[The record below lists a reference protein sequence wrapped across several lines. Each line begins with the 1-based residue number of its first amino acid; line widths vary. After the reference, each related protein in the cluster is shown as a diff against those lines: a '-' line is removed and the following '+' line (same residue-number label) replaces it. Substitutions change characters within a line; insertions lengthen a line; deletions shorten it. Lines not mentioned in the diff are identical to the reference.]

1 MRVILLMLAV
11 MVAGCVPSQE
21 QSIRIGYNNWPGY
34 ELLWLAEEL
43 GYFRDAGVRVEHV
56 QFMSLG
62 DSRRAY
68 ERGQLDAVGVTAI
81 ELLQIPLN
89 SSRQAVAVWVMDVSH
104 GGDQLIAQASI
115 RRVQDLKGKRVAV
128 EPATVSLQLISLALS
143 QAGLSVGDVT
153 LVGMPQSHMKVAL
166 DAAEVDAVVSY
177 PPYSTDM
184 LRVGKTH
191 LLFDSAQT
199 PDSIVDLLAVHPDM
213 LTKEPE
219 RLRRVLTALARAGDY
234 LRHFPQDAMSRMARH
249 AGMSLPDMNDSLS
262 GLRIPQAQDQP
273 ALLAAGGRVH
283 QGIASVVPLLDLLG
297 LSEASHAVAVED
309 LLTDQAARGVQP

>member
-1 MRVILLMLAV
+1 
-11 MVAGCVPSQE
+11 
-21 QSIRIGYNNWPGY
+21 
-34 ELLWLAEEL
+34 
-43 GYFRDAGVRVEHV
+43 
-56 QFMSLG
+56 
-62 DSRRAY
+62 
-68 ERGQLDAVGVTAI
+68 
-81 ELLQIPLN
+81 
-89 SSRQAVAVWVMDVSH
+89 MDVSH

-115 RRVQDLKGKRVAV
+115 RRLQDLKGKRVAV

-213 LTKEPE
+213 LTKQPE
-219 RLRRVLTALARAGDY
+219 RLNRILTALARASDY
-234 LRHFPQDAMSRMARH
+234 LRHFPQDAMNRMALH
-249 AGMSLPDMNDSLS
+249 AGMSLPDMNDALS
-262 GLRIPQAQDQP
+262 GLCIPQAQDQS
-273 ALLAAGGRVH
+273 ALLAAQGKVH

-297 LSEASHAVAVED
+297 LPEGSHAVAVD
-309 LLTDQAARGVQP
+309 GLLTDQAARGVQP